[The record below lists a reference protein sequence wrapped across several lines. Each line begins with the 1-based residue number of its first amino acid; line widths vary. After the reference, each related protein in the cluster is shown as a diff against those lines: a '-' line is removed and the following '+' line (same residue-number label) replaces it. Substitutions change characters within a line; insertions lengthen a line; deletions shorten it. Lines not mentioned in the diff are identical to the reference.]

1 MGQKQTSSRA
11 ATVDVGD
18 PLHVQHT
25 AQLKLDSRKGIVLQI
40 PELDAYLRKVFI
52 IRALYFFVSLFM
64 MPTNFVMCGTGK
76 SGKF

>member
-25 AQLKLDSRKGIVLQI
+25 AQLKLDSRKGIVLQV
-40 PELDAYLRKVFI
+40 PELDAYLRKVYKEYWYI
-52 IRALYFFVSLFM
+52 VLVIPYF
-64 MPTNFVMCGTGK
+64 
-76 SGKF
+76 